1 MPEESAFAETI
12 RETLGRV
19 DIPLGSEKEVQP
31 FEESIT
37 MTSSDVGDVSWV
49 VPTVGFRTAT
59 WVPGT
64 AAHTWQAVAAGGMG
78 IGIKGMLLAAK
89 VLATTA
95 VDILTD
101 PSIAQEAK
109 REWKEK
115 RGPDFQYESL
125 LGDRDPPLDYRY

>member
-1 MPEESAFAETI
+1 
-12 RETLGRV
+12 
-19 DIPLGSEKEVQP
+19 
-31 FEESIT
+31 
-37 MTSSDVGDVSWV
+37 
-49 VPTVGFRTAT
+49 
-59 WVPGT
+59 
-64 AAHTWQAVAAGGMG
+64 MG

-109 REWKEK
+109 REWQEK